1 MNVLQKNLVNIS
13 KKLSIF
19 FMLFISIAGCKTSSI
34 DRTLAPT
41 KTLLSAYTPLI
52 QSTTTIKRAATQSTN
67 STTPISPPSPHNTK
81 EPTVELTITETP
93 YILSSVGEIRA
104 DGKLWIYD
112 GRSIYRIIDMKT
124 GMVTKT
130 SSLPANCFYT
140 PIFES
145 LKVICIGTK
154 NLSLYDLSNHNVQDL
169 SIRNPDRLYL
179 PPWVVNNKYLVYGY
193 WSDDLQKV
201 NIYSYDYA
209 TKQEVLISSNNQ
221 DSEYYISS
229 DGQQVVTLIN
239 NRIYDILTEN
249 TIELTPVGYEDLI
262 YDPYSLVW
270 SPVSNLL
277 FFGAGNHNVNPF
289 PETNNYFV
297 VNTDTGVANKFS
309 LPTDELRNSLLGAF
323 WSPDGE
329 QIAIGGGRE
338 LCVLNVSELNGEC
351 VESIEEQGQYVTAIT
366 WSPDSRFIAFYSS
379 DTVYIYDTTNLQ
391 HFVLLHDIFTTEIFW
406 R

>member
-1 MNVLQKNLVNIS
+1 MNVIQKKLVSMS
-13 KKLSIF
+13 KILSIF
-19 FMLFISIAGCKTSSI
+19 FMLFISIVGCKANFI
-34 DRTLAPT
+34 DETLAPSKILIST
-41 KTLLSAYTPLI
+41 HAPLI
-52 QSTTTIKRAATQSTN
+52 YSTVTLNSAVTQSTN
-67 STTPISPPSPHNTK
+67 SATPISTPSPHYTK

-93 YILSSVGEIRA
+93 YILSSVSEIQA

-112 GRSIYRIIDMKT
+112 GSSIYWIIDMKT

-130 SSLPANCFYT
+130 SSPPANCFYT

-154 NLSLYDLSNHNVQDL
+154 NLYLYDLSNHNVQDL

-179 PPWVVNNKYLVYGY
+179 PPWGVNNKYLVYGY

-201 NIYSYDYA
+201 NIYSYDCA
-209 TKQEVLISSNNQ
+209 TKQEALISTNNQ

-351 VESIEEQGQYVTAIT
+351 VESIEEQGRYVTAIT
-366 WSPDSRFIAFYSS
+366 WSPDSRFIAFYGS